1 MKVIY
6 SDTPGNE
13 SGVCYRKLD
22 EFFGV
27 ISSAKEVVV
36 DGDKPNIVE
45 AYQRA
50 GIKVSGPETEPE
62 DEPETDPL
70 KMKVDDLKVWL
81 TGKGIDF
88 PADAKK
94 DELKALVP
102 AE

>member
-6 SDTPGNE
+6 TDTPGNE
-13 SGVCYRKLD
+13 PGVCYRLLD

-27 ISSAKEVVV
+27 ISSATEVVV
-36 DGDKPNIVE
+36 DGDRPAIVD
-45 AYQRA
+45 AYKGA
-50 GIKVSGPETEPE
+50 GIKVSGQASDEQPES
-62 DEPETDPL
+62 DPL

-81 TGKGIDF
+81 TGKGIEF
-88 PADAKK
+88 AAYAKK